1 MRSDRRRLDS
11 RGTSTLELVLVLPTL
26 LFVIF
31 AGIELSRA
39 WFTMNLM
46 TTAAREGARIGSV
59 SGATGLNEKG
69 AKDRMTALL
78 ASGGLTGATVKVEC
92 IGACA
97 PDAEVKATVTYQFD
111 T

>member
-1 MRSDRRRLDS
+1 MRSDRRRLDA

-26 LFVIF
+26 FFVIF

-59 SGATGLNEKG
+59 SLVNLNKKAAEDRMKAVLESGGLKG
-69 AKDRMTALL
+69 AK
-78 ASGGLTGATVKVEC
+78 VKVEC
-92 IGACA
+92 VGAGPCA
-97 PDAEVKATVTYQFD
+97 PDAEVRATVDYK
-111 T
+111 